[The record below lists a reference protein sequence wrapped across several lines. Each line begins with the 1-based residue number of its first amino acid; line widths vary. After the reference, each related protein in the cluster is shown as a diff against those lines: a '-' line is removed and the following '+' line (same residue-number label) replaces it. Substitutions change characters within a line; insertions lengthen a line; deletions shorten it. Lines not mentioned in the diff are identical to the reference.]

1 MGTNARVDAP
11 LTARWA
17 TVLWLVAV
25 GAGVVET
32 VVQVV
37 HAYDD
42 GVSMSSLAGQVA
54 VRAVIYGALFV
65 VIDRYFRRGVR
76 WSRYLLAGLL
86 GTVGIAS
93 LVTEPIG
100 WLIGKGD
107 WSSIDWSTT
116 LLAIVVIRAIH
127 LTAVLTALVLTTHP
141 ETSQWFNKKK
151 AGLPNRRPA
160 LR

>member
-1 MGTNARVDAP
+1 MGREAP

-17 TVLWLVAV
+17 TLLWLIAV

-32 VVQVV
+32 VVQVAQ
-37 HAYDD
+37 AYDD
-42 GVSMSSLAGQVA
+42 GASTSSLVGQVA

-93 LVTEPIG
+93 LVSEPIG
-100 WLIGKGD
+100 WLVGNGD
-107 WSSIDWSTT
+107 VTTIDWS
-116 LLAIVVIRAIH
+116 LSALVIAVLRSVH
-127 LTAVLTALVLTTHP
+127 LTAVLTALVLTLHP
-141 ETSQWFNKKK
+141 ETGRWFNKQK
-151 AGLPNRRPA
+151 AGPPNRRPA